1 MTGPA
6 VVEGTAPL
14 PEPAGRDS
22 AARLPGL
29 QDAGE
34 RLAAL
39 RRAAD
44 TPPGRLRLAGA
55 ALVALVLLFG
65 GTAAW
70 QADRRAGATDR
81 VVGHSQPLSRD
92 AAEIYRSLADADTT
106 AAGGFLLAG
115 DEPAELRK
123 RYEDDLATAGELLTR
138 AAARTAANSEAQHRI
153 DDLSRQ
159 LPQYAGLVETARA
172 DNRLGLPLGGAY
184 LRYASG
190 LMQNTMLPSAQQ
202 LVTAESGQLDEDFDA
217 AGAMPV
223 AALLLGL
230 AALAALGGY
239 QVLLFRRTNRVFNP
253 GLVTASAAV
262 LAAVLWLAVGGAVA
276 SASLAA
282 GRTGGAEPLRVL
294 GQARTEALQARA
306 AENLNLVAR
315 GASDSYGKRWQTVT
329 GSLGGAPTPSGGRAG
344 GGTLDRA
351 AALAPAGE
359 AEHRLDEARK
369 QFAQWD
375 SRHDAAAASDRAG
388 DYEAALRATVAV
400 ASDTTT
406 EAAWAAMDRQ
416 LAAAG
421 AAEQDRFGAKTSGVA
436 GGYEALAAGAAVLAV
451 LAAAGVVR
459 GIGRRLAEYR

>member
-1 MTGPA
+1 MTRPA
-6 VVEGTAPL
+6 VIEGTAPL
-14 PEPAGRDS
+14 PSPGGRGA

-34 RLAAL
+34 RLAEL
-39 RRAAD
+39 RRAAG

-55 ALVALVLLFG
+55 ALVALLLLFG
-65 GTAAW
+65 GTAVW
-70 QADRRAGATDR
+70 QADQRASATDR
-81 VVGHSQPLSRD
+81 VVEHSQPLSRD
-92 AAEIYRSLADADTT
+92 AAEVYRSLADADTT
-106 AAGGFLLAG
+106 AASGFLLAG

-123 RYEDDLATAGELLTR
+123 RYEDDLATAAELLTR
-138 AAARTAANSEAQHRI
+138 AAARTEANSEAQRRI
-153 DDLSRQ
+153 DELNRQ

-190 LMQNTMLPSAQQ
+190 LMQNTMLPAAQQ
-202 LVTAESGQLDEDFDA
+202 LVAAESGRLDEDFDA
-217 AGAMPV
+217 AGALP
-223 AALLLGL
+223 AAAVLLGIV
-230 AALAALGGY
+230 ALAALGGY

-253 GLVTASAAV
+253 GLVAASAAV
-262 LAAVLWLAVGGAVA
+262 LAALGWLVVGSLVA
-276 SASLAA
+276 SGSLAA
-282 GRTGGAEPLRVL
+282 GRSGGAEPLRVL
-294 GQARTEALQARA
+294 GQARTESLQARA

-329 GSLGGAPTPSGGRAG
+329 VALGGAPAPGGGRAA
-344 GGTLDRA
+344 GGTLERA

-359 AEHRLDEARK
+359 AGRRLDAARK

-375 SRHDAAAASDRAG
+375 ARHDAAAASDWAG

-400 ASDTTT
+400 GSDATTD
-406 EAAWAAMDRQ
+406 AAWAAMDRE

-421 AAEQDRFGAKTSGVA
+421 AAEQARFGAETSGVA

-451 LAAAGVVR
+451 LAAVGVVR

>member
-6 VVEGTAPL
+6 VIEGTAPS
-14 PEPAGRDS
+14 PGARGS

-34 RLAAL
+34 RLAEL
-39 RRAAD
+39 RRAVG

-65 GTAAW
+65 GTAAR
-70 QADRRAGATDR
+70 QSDTRATATDQ
-81 VVGHSQPLSRD
+81 VVEHSQPLSRD

-106 AAGGFLLAG
+106 AASGFLLAG

-123 RYEDDLATAGELLTR
+123 RYEEDLATAGELLTR
-138 AAARTAANSEAQHRI
+138 AAARTTASSEAQRFI
-153 DDLSRQ
+153 AQLNRQ

-190 LMQNTMLPSAQQ
+190 LMQNTMLPAAQQ
-202 LVTAESGQLDEDFDA
+202 LVAAESDRLDEDFDA
-217 AGAMPV
+217 AESVPW
-223 AALLLGL
+223 AAVLLGL
-230 AALAALGGY
+230 AALAALGAY
-239 QVLLFRRTNRVFNP
+239 QVQLFRRTNRVFNP
-253 GLVTASAAV
+253 GLVAASAAV
-262 LAAVLWLAVGGAVA
+262 AAATLWLTVGGMVA
-276 SASLAA
+276 SGSLEA
-282 GRTGGAEPLRVL
+282 GRSHGAEPLRVL

-315 GASDSYGKRWQTVT
+315 GASDSYTKRWQAV
-329 GSLGGAPTPSGGRAG
+329 SEALGGKHAEGGGRTGTGTLVRAADLAPT
-344 GGTLDRA
+344 
-351 AALAPAGE
+351 GE
-359 AEHRLDEARK
+359 AERRLAEARK
-369 QFAQWD
+369 QFSAWD
-375 SRHDAAAASDRAG
+375 GRHDAAAASDRAG

-400 ASDTTT
+400 GSDATT
-406 EAAWAAMDRQ
+406 EAAWAAMDRE

-421 AAEQDRFGAKTSGVA
+421 KAEQARFTSETSGVA
-436 GGYEALAAGAAVLAV
+436 GGYEVLAVGAAVLAV
-451 LAAAGVVR
+451 LAAAGIVR

>member
-1 MTGPA
+1 M
-6 VVEGTAPL
+6 
-14 PEPAGRDS
+14 
-22 AARLPGL
+22 
-29 QDAGE
+29 
-34 RLAAL
+34 
-39 RRAAD
+39 
-44 TPPGRLRLAGA
+44 
-55 ALVALVLLFG
+55 
-65 GTAAW
+65 
-70 QADRRAGATDR
+70 
-81 VVGHSQPLSRD
+81 
-92 AAEIYRSLADADTT
+92 
-106 AAGGFLLAG
+106 
-115 DEPAELRK
+115 
-123 RYEDDLATAGELLTR
+123 
-138 AAARTAANSEAQHRI
+138 
-153 DDLSRQ
+153 
-159 LPQYAGLVETARA
+159 ETARA

-253 GLVTASAAV
+253 GLVAASAAV

-276 SASLAA
+276 SASLTA
-282 GRTGGAEPLRVL
+282 GRTRGAEPLRVL

-329 GSLGGAPTPSGGRAG
+329 GSLGGAPTPGGGRAG

-421 AAEQDRFGAKTSGVA
+421 AAEQDRFGTETSGVA
-436 GGYEALAAGAAVLAV
+436 ERVRGARRRGGRAGRPGGGGRGQGHRPPTGRVPVRGRGMTERTRTARGRRAGITAGAAAAAALAV
-451 LAAAGVVR
+451 AAGLLGEAR
-459 GIGRRLAEYR
+459 PRPEPRRRERPRRPRPRPRWRRPRTAT